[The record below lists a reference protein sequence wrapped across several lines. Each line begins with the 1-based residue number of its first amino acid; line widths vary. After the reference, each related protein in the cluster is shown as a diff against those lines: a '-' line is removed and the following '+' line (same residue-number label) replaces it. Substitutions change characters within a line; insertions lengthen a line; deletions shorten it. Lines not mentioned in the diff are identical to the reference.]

1 MIRIKYKNG
10 ISDTNLAVLWVA
22 EDFVSIIDL
31 KYSMNSICLEE
42 MSALKLLPYGTSPLM
57 QISALEK
64 RLEVSGQDEFLR
76 LSSYK
81 PCELQSGL

>member
-1 MIRIKYKNG
+1 M
-10 ISDTNLAVLWVA
+10 S
-22 EDFVSIIDL
+22 SIYFKEINV
-31 KYSMNSICLEE
+31 MG
-42 MSALKLLPYGTSPLM
+42 MLPYGTSPLM

-64 RLEVSGQDEFLR
+64 RLEAGGQDEFLR